1 MRHKRVSCSPSFG
14 DFAGHDLISWAARRN
29 GRTEISPVEPR
40 VHVRSA
46 SGVVA
51 CATAGLGV
59 AVASIWMCAEELA
72 SGELTEVLTDYASDP
87 IVAFVVF
94 PAGRRPSQKARV
106 FADYLEQAVARPRT
120 SPIIR
125 AAGSG

>member
-1 MRHKRVSCSPSFG
+1 MADIRAVPSSIVDHVKLKHPVGAAAKRY
-14 DFAGHDLISWAARRN
+14 
-29 GRTEISPVEPR
+29 
-40 VHVRSA
+40 VRSA